1 MGLSVKPAG
10 PPPATRDELIAK
22 QRRSI
27 HQCGRG
33 AVLVA
38 AADWSEVLIVPMK
51 CKNWRC
57 PYCGPRLRNSWAW
70 KIAQA
75 NPERLITL
83 TADPALHESPRA
95 AYETMRAAL
104 PKLIRTL
111 RKIGRSIEYAAVWEL
126 TEKGWPHLH
135 IVQKGDFLPQKLVS
149 KLWLQLRCGKVV
161 DIRQVTSKRGVAS
174 YVAKYLM
181 KTAQALDIMP
191 KGRRL
196 ITHSA
201 KFFPHPDATL
211 DLEPKQDQYITW
223 IRWETA
229 DTIDFLIQK
238 CGYGLIPPYSGDGI
252 HLANVSGPAGLRT
265 IERIEAYF
273 RDGY

>member
-1 MGLSVKPAG
+1 LGLSVKPAG
-10 PPPATRDELIAK
+10 PPPATRDEQIAK

-111 RKIGRSIEYAAVWEL
+111 RKIG
-126 TEKGWPHLH
+126 
-135 IVQKGDFLPQKLVS
+135 
-149 KLWLQLRCGKVV
+149 
-161 DIRQVTSKRGVAS
+161 
-174 YVAKYLM
+174 
-181 KTAQALDIMP
+181 
-191 KGRRL
+191 